1 MFLAYIMSYSTVSGM
16 GLTQNLIIKAAVKQQ
31 QQQQQQQGIADEG
44 AENKTVGEPE
54 EMEA

>member
-1 MFLAYIMSYSTVSGM
+1 M

>member
-31 QQQQQQQGIADEG
+31 QQQQQGIADEG

>member
-1 MFLAYIMSYSTVSGM
+1 VFLAYIMSYSTVSGM

-31 QQQQQQQGIADEG
+31 QQQQGIADEG